1 MKRVTG
7 LGGVFFKC
15 NDPEGM
21 KDWYN
26 KHLGIDAGKYGT
38 TFAWRSVDEPE
49 KTCQTAWNIFPMTTK
64 YFSPSTKEHMFN
76 YRVEDLRALFDVL
89 RAEGVSIVGE
99 IEESEYGKFGWI
111 VDPEGNKIEL
121 WEPVDE
127 KL

>member
-21 KDWYN
+21 KEWYK
-26 KHLGIDAGKYGT
+26 KHLGIDAGKYGA
-38 TFAWRSVDEPE
+38 TFDWRSLDEPE
-49 KTCQTAWNIFPMTTK
+49 KKSQTAWNVFPMTTE
-64 YFSPSTKEHMFN
+64 YFSPSKKEFMLN
-76 YRVEDLRALFDVL
+76 YRVENLRALLDLL
-89 RAEGVSIVGE
+89 RAEGVTVLGE
-99 IEESEYGKFGWI
+99 VEEYDFGKFCRI

-127 KL
+127 KA